1 MWLIYP
7 LILHDALQPINKNIE
22 SGDWS
27 TLICYMNCIACAA
40 PKNRTILIIREIT
53 NLERQS
59 LHECLR
65 SMEKL
70 KEHRVAFPIVLE
82 TSNFL
87 WFDLPSVKI
96 QVII

>member
-1 MWLIYP
+1 
-7 LILHDALQPINKNIE
+7 
-22 SGDWS
+22 
-27 TLICYMNCIACAA
+27 MNCIACAA

-87 WFDLPSVKI
+87 WFDLPSVKNPGYHLNPMLSAACHLMKGRKN
-96 QVII
+96 